1 MTEAATTSPAD
12 RTTTRKASSKT
23 SSKLDAADLTATEAS
38 PDASEPQGSD
48 DAAAPK
54 ATGPTFVSL
63 GLSAELDAALVKA
76 GIATPTPIQA
86 QAIPVLLAGRD
97 LLGRAQTGSGK
108 TLAFALPL
116 LEKLEGDG
124 GSGPRALVLTPTR
137 ELAQQVG
144 DVLAT
149 YARSSKLRATALYGG
164 APYGPQLKALASK
177 PDVLIATPGRLLDH
191 LDRGNLSLDGVT
203 FMVIDEADEMLRM
216 GFIDDVERILAA
228 TDGERQV
235 ALFSATMP
243 RQMQALTTKYLR
255 DPALVQ
261 IAQTA
266 QSSAQIA
273 QEAYLVPERHKAEAL
288 LRLLAFYEPPTALIF
303 ARTKV
308 RCDEICAELQR
319 QGYAAD
325 ALHGD
330 LNQGARDRV
339 LQRLR
344 DQDIRFLVA
353 SDVAARGLDVDHIT
367 HVINVDFPDSRQNY
381 IHRIGRTGR
390 AGRSGQAITFISP
403 REIDALSS
411 LESSERCSI
420 ERKVMPSD
428 VDIVRARFAQLE
440 ARIRENLGE
449 ALPVLLD
456 ESFSRLAEEV
466 GAATFTQALGL
477 TLLGELGW
485 QLPTNPSERP
495 PFWSEPPL
503 DRAPRGRGGYGG
515 GGYGGGGYGGGGGN
529 RGSRGPGGA
538 PYGRQ
543 GQGSA
548 QSRGPGGRPSDRPGG
563 YRQEGRPSAAPGGRP
578 GGRPSGGTSDSGP
591 QASRPPSRAPY
602 GGPRDPKFESGRDDN
617 RAPAP
622 RAAGKSPFKKGA
634 GPAAA
639 RGGDAPLRRE
649 RGAASATPA
658 PAKTRRIV
666 AAPGVAAAKKP
677 KKKKANG

>member
-1 MTEAATTSPAD
+1 MTETATNSPSDLLHSQEGRRETSPEMN
-12 RTTTRKASSKT
+12 
-23 SSKLDAADLTATEAS
+23 AADNETIRASAKPTERDVADKTLT
-38 PDASEPQGSD
+38 SEGAEGS
-48 DAAAPK
+48 
-54 ATGPTFVSL
+54 FVAL
-63 GLSAELDAALVKA
+63 GLSAELDTALSKA

-116 LEKLEGDG
+116 LEKLESDG

-191 LDRGNLSLDGVT
+191 LDRGNLSLEGVT

-228 TDGERQV
+228 TDGARQV

-255 DPALVQ
+255 NPALVQ

-266 QSSAQIA
+266 QSSSQIA

-390 AGRSGQAITFISP
+390 AGRSGHAITFISP

-411 LESSERCSI
+411 LESSERCNI

-456 ESFSRLAEEV
+456 ESFARLAEEV

-485 QLPTNPSERP
+485 QLPSNPSERP

-515 GGYGGGGYGGGGGN
+515 GYGGGGSG
-529 RGSRGPGGA
+529 RGSRGPS
-538 PYGRQ
+538 YGRHGQ
-543 GQGSA
+543 ASSHGRGQGS
-548 QSRGPGGRPSDRPGG
+548 RPSDQPGG
-563 YRQEGRPSAAPGGRP
+563 YRQNGRP
-578 GGRPSGGTSDSGP
+578 GTAPGARSNTGP
-591 QASRPPSRAPY
+591 GSESSAHAKRAPSRAP
-602 GGPRDPKFESGRDDN
+602 SGSARDDN
-617 RAPAP
+617 RAAAP
-622 RAAGKSPFKKGA
+622 RGMGKSPFRSGTGTSSA
-634 GPAAA
+634 SGGNAPLRRGRAAAANTGPAAA
-639 RGGDAPLRRE
+639 SDARQSAKAVP
-649 RGAASATPA
+649 SAT
-658 PAKTRRIV
+658 KTRRIV

-677 KKKKANG
+677 KKKKKANG